1 MRNLHISIAALL
13 LVTLVCPA
21 AFAQTPPMMTDRE
34 VAKFIDDWPSV
45 SQWLQAKGKQFDS
58 DSAGQ
63 SIAALTVG
71 SDFSAFLRGKGWSV
85 ERFSYVTGTV
95 FALVSYV
102 AFERQN
108 PAMMK
113 QFDDSIAQIRANP
126 SMSEADK
133 EEAIKSLEE
142 TKKSL
147 LSMSSGANFNEPEIK
162 LVRARYD
169 AIYKVLQD
177 TQ

>member
-1 MRNLHISIAALL
+1 MKHLHISVVALL
-13 LVTLVCPA
+13 LAAFACTA
-21 AFAQTPPMMTDRE
+21 AFAQKPAQMTDRE

-45 SQWLQAKGKQFDS
+45 SQWLKAKGKQFDADTAAAS
-58 DSAGQ
+58 LS
-63 SIAALTVG
+63 ALTVG
-71 SDFSAFLRGKGWSV
+71 SDFAAFLKGKGWTV
-85 ERFSYVTGTV
+85 DRFSYVAGTV

-108 PAMMK
+108 PDMIK
-113 QFDDSIAQIRANP
+113 QFDDAIAQIKANP

-133 EEAIKSLEE
+133 KEAIKSLEE

-147 LSMSSGANFNEPEIK
+147 LSMSAGSDVNEAELK

-169 AIYKVLQD
+169 AIYKLLD
-177 TQ
+177 TQD